1 MSARRVLVVDDNP
14 EAARALAALL
24 ELWGHQVF
32 IAHDGRAALEQ
43 VRRLQPHVV
52 LLDIGLPGMD
62 GFEVAAQLRR
72 EPGQRSI
79 RVISMSGLSREDDVL
94 RALESGV
101 DQHLSKPVE
110 TQFLRSLLG
119 PDAKS

>member
-1 MSARRVLVVDDNP
+1 MARRVLVVDDNP
-14 EAARALAALL
+14 EAARALATVL

-32 IAHDGRAALEQ
+32 IAHDGRAALEH
-43 VRRLQPHVV
+43 VRRLHPDVV

-62 GFEVAAQLRR
+62 GFEVAAALRR
-72 EPGQRSI
+72 EPGQGSM
-79 RVISMSGLSREDDVL
+79 RVISMSGVSREGDVL

-110 TQFLRSLLG
+110 MRFLRSLLG
-119 PDAKS
+119 PRW

>member
-1 MSARRVLVVDDNP
+1 VNAIRVLVVDDNA
-14 EAARALAALL
+14 ESARAMAMVL

-32 IAHDGRAALEQ
+32 IARDGREALEQ
-43 VRRLQPHVV
+43 ARRLHPQVV

-62 GFEVAAQLRR
+62 GFEVAAALRR
-72 EPGQRSI
+72 ELGQESMRL
-79 RVISMSGLSREDDVL
+79 ISMSGISREDDLL

-110 TQFLRSLLG
+110 VRFLRSLLG
-119 PDAKS
+119 PRV